1 MGINSG
7 QALVFIAVEIALF
20 YRPFCW
26 VVSQK
31 AYGPSDCLTIYNIQ
45 GEAVFPKEE
54 QTDRINS
61 ALNCNEFPV

>member
-1 MGINSG
+1 MSINSG
-7 QALVFIAVEIALF
+7 KVLVFIAVEITLF
-20 YRPFCW
+20 HCPFCW
-26 VVSQK
+26 LMSQK
-31 AYGPSDCLTIYNIQ
+31 AYSPSDCLTIYNTQ